1 MSQEPTVSDS
11 AAPTETTQIETTQTE
26 TTRAEPAEGEI
37 GTADPSPL
45 PDGGYQPPT
54 TAPPVATGASGP
66 TEPGP
71 SARPGPSVPTVLWG
85 LILALVAAGAIVH
98 QVSDVDFNLTVGVPV
113 ALLAVGAALVLW
125 GIAGLA
131 RKRR

>member
-11 AAPTETTQIETTQTE
+11 TTRIEPTSPVPPGTTTETATEET
-26 TTRAEPAEGEI
+26 AEVPAPE
-37 GTADPSPL
+37 A
-45 PDGGYQPPT
+45 
-54 TAPPVATGASGP
+54 PVA
-66 TEPGP
+66 
-71 SARPGPSVPTVLWG
+71 RLGPSVPTVVWG